1 MTTYGIRG
9 QLMGVSSGVASLRVE
24 AWDKDEHFDD
34 RLGSSKTD
42 SIGVFDIEFT
52 DEDFNQDTEE
62 RDWIPDVFFVVY
74 HGKDLVGSTLDST
87 EDPKLR
93 IPAIVW
99 KYYLVVVQQ
108 FQLESKFQS
117 QVPHNLPVLTLQLNG
132 VKTEYSIKIL
142 AAGIVPE
149 TTIPTKPL
157 NGFQTYSDNVVD
169 ILPTVENVAS
179 IPAGRNSAL
188 VTVDNGGSLQ
198 QIVDNALGQVL
209 CRSSKNDPKAFLDSL
224 TKTFTPQESNGRIT
238 YNWTPCSYN
247 IVQTELGGTVSGA
260 QASLFHR
267 AKTLLDDALRQLDK
281 LYALNPAA
289 DPQNMEAVR
298 SVVRTE
304 IVELINELGTE
315 GGPRTQRVDSLFQL
329 LVGNAE
335 ANDSF
340 EKIGGQLKD
349 LADIF
354 GLTRSR
360 INNVDEEQNFSNYL
374 IIKDSLLSIRD
385 SWNAFNADTG
395 GGAYIGTQLVL
406 LSQALSVVAESVQET
421 YRIMDSVFLGPA
433 ERQAVWIDFA
443 KARQNSQ
450 NIKGKE
456 NDSDPA
462 FPLPDGTQYS
472 IGETKQLKP
481 PMTIEKLLSWTLNWS
496 TKEAPTIAIAG
507 GKLGIAKS
515 IVETSNRL
523 MILVQSA
530 SYVRVPNTAFQRAGV
545 IRVLRD
551 LSFQLFEVKRLAV
564 ELIPPLTGEKMPDAD
579 DVKDLLQD
587 IRDLLQQNPEI
598 MKVLGRNLN
607 RSQ

>member
-1 MTTYGIRG
+1 MTTYRIRG
-9 QLMGVSSGVASLRVE
+9 QVLKNEKLIPEAEKNEKLIPEVVPLRVE

-34 RLGSSKTD
+34 RLDSSKTD
-42 SIGVFDIEFT
+42 LGLFDIEFT
-52 DEDFNQDTEE
+52 DEDFNQDTQE
-62 RDWIPDVFFVVY
+62 RDWIPDVFFRVY
-74 HGKDLVGSTLDST
+74 RGTDLVGSTVEAD
-87 EDPKLR
+87 
-93 IPAIVW
+93 IPGIVW
-99 KYYLVVVQQ
+99 KYFLVVSQQ
-108 FQLESKFQS
+108 SPF
-117 QVPHNLPVLTLQLNG
+117 LTLLPMKLNG
-132 VKTEYSIKIL
+132 ENTGSIQIL

-149 TTIPTKPL
+149 PPTPTKPL
-157 NGFQTYSDNVVD
+157 NGFQIYNDNVVD

-179 IPAGRNSAL
+179 IPSGRNSAL
-188 VTVDNGGSLQ
+188 VTVDNNGGSLQ

-247 IVQTELGGTVSGA
+247 TVQTELGGTVSGA
-260 QASLFHR
+260 QASLYHR
-267 AKTLLDDALRQLDK
+267 TKTLLDDALRQLDK

-298 SVVRTE
+298 SVIRTQ
-304 IVELINELGTE
+304 IVELINELGTQ

-329 LVGNAE
+329 LLGDVE
-335 ANDSF
+335 DNDNF
-340 EKIGGQLKD
+340 DKVGGQLKD
-349 LADIF
+349 LAEIF

-360 INNVDEEQNFSNYL
+360 VNNVDEEQNFSNYL

-443 KARQNSQ
+443 KARQNPP
-450 NIKGKE
+450 NCDGK
-456 NDSDPA
+456 SA
-462 FPLPDGTQYS
+462 FPLPDGTQYT

-481 PMTIEKLLSWTLNWS
+481 AMTIEKLLSWTLNWS

-523 MILVQSA
+523 MILMQAA
-530 SYVRVPNTAFQRAGV
+530 SFVRVPNTAFQRAGV
-545 IRVLRD
+545 VRALRD

-579 DVKDLLQD
+579 DVKDLLED
-587 IRDLLQQNPEI
+587 IRDLLRQNPDI
-598 MKVLGRNLN
+598 LRVLGRNLN

>member
-1 MTTYGIRG
+1 MTTYQIRG
-9 QLMGVSSGVASLRVE
+9 QLMNVPSGVASLRVE

-34 RLGSSKTD
+34 PLGSSKTD
-42 SIGVFDIEFT
+42 SEGVFDIEFT

-62 RDWIPDVFFVVY
+62 RDWIPDVLFLVY
-74 HGKDLVGSTLDST
+74 RGKDLLGSTVE
-87 EDPKLR
+87 EDIPGIIWKYLLVIQQSQFQRVLPKL
-93 IPAIVW
+93 IL
-99 KYYLVVVQQ
+99 K
-108 FQLESKFQS
+108 
-117 QVPHNLPVLTLQLNG
+117 LNG
-132 VKTEYSIKIL
+132 ENTGSIQIL

-149 TTIPTKPL
+149 AQPETKPL
-157 NGFQTYSDNVVD
+157 NGFQIYNDNVVD
-169 ILPTVENVAS
+169 ILPTIENVNAL
-179 IPAGRNSAL
+179 PTTRNSAL
-188 VTVDNGGSLQ
+188 VTVDNSGGSLQ
-198 QIVDNALGQVL
+198 QIVENALGQVL
-209 CRSSKNDPKAFLDSL
+209 CRSSKDDPKAFLDSL

-247 IVQTELGGTVSGA
+247 TVQTELGGTVSGA
-260 QASLFHR
+260 QASLYHR
-267 AKTLLDDALRQLDK
+267 AKTLLDDALRQLNK

-298 SVVRTE
+298 SVIRTE
-304 IVELINELGTE
+304 IVELINELGTQ
-315 GGPRTQRVDSLFQL
+315 GGPRNQRVDSLFQL
-329 LVGNAE
+329 LLGDVE
-335 ANDSF
+335 ENDRF
-340 EKIGGQLKD
+340 EKVGGQLKD

-354 GLTRSR
+354 GLVRSR
-360 INNVDEEQNFSNYL
+360 VNNVDEEQNFSNYL
-374 IIKDSLLSIRD
+374 IIKDSLLSLRD
-385 SWNAFNADTG
+385 SWNAFSADTG

-443 KARQNSQ
+443 KARQYPTNTR
-450 NIKGKE
+450 NDKIVE
-456 NDSDPA
+456 NDSKPA
-462 FPLPDGTQYS
+462 FPLPDGTQYT

-481 PMTIEKLLSWTLNWS
+481 AMTIEKLLSWTLNWS

-515 IVETSNRL
+515 IAETSNRL
-523 MILVQSA
+523 MILLQAA

-545 IRVLRD
+545 VRALRD

-587 IRDLLQQNPEI
+587 IRDLLKNPQRQAFI
-598 MKVLGRNLN
+598 RQIINRN
-607 RSQ
+607 S

>member
-1 MTTYGIRG
+1 MITYRIRG
-9 QLMGVSSGVASLRVE
+9 QVLKDRDSIPEVVPLRVE

-42 SIGVFDIEFT
+42 SLGVFDIEFT

-62 RDWIPDVFFVVY
+62 RDWVPDVFFRVY
-74 HGKDLVGSTLDST
+74 RGIDILGSTVEND
-87 EDPKLR
+87 
-93 IPAIVW
+93 IPGIVW
-99 KYYLVVVQQ
+99 KYLLVVSQ
-108 FQLESKFQS
+108 QS
-117 QVPHNLPVLTLQLNG
+117 QFLPLLPIKLNG
-132 VKTEYSIKIL
+132 EDTIYSIQIL
-142 AAGIVPE
+142 VAGIVPE
-149 TTIPTKPL
+149 PQPETKPL
-157 NGFQTYSDNVVD
+157 NGFQIYNDNVVD
-169 ILPTVENVAS
+169 ILPTIENVAPIS
-179 IPAGRNSAL
+179 VGRTGGL
-188 VTVDNGGSLQ
+188 VTVDNNGGSLQ
-198 QIVDNALGQVL
+198 QIVNNALGQVL
-209 CRSSKNDPKAFLDSL
+209 CPSSKDDPKAFLDSL
-224 TKTFTPQESNGRIT
+224 TKTFTPVESNGRIT

-247 IVQTELGGTVSGA
+247 TVQTELGGTVSGA
-260 QASLFHR
+260 QASLYHR

-298 SVVRTE
+298 SVIRTQ
-304 IVELINELGTE
+304 IIELINELGTQD
-315 GGPRTQRVDSLFQL
+315 GPRSQRVDSLFQL
-329 LVGNAE
+329 LLGDAE
-335 ANDSF
+335 ENDRF
-340 EKIGGQLKD
+340 EKVGGQLKD

-354 GLTRSR
+354 GLVRSR
-360 INNVDEEQNFSNYL
+360 VNNVDEEQNFSNYL
-374 IIKDSLLSIRD
+374 IIKDSLLSLRD
-385 SWNAFNADTG
+385 SWNAFNANTG
-395 GGAYIGTQLVL
+395 SGAYIGTQLVL

-433 ERQAVWIDFA
+433 ERQAVWIDFS
-443 KARQNSQ
+443 KARKNFLNMPISANSR
-450 NIKGKE
+450 ILE

-462 FPLPDGTQYS
+462 FPLPDGTQYT

-481 PMTIEKLLSWTLNWS
+481 AMTIEKLLSWTLNWS

-523 MILVQSA
+523 MILVQAA

-545 IRVLRD
+545 VRALRD

-587 IRDLLQQNPEI
+587 IRDLLQQNPGI
-598 MKVLGRNLN
+598 LKNIGTNLN
-607 RSQ
+607 RRSQ

>member
-1 MTTYGIRG
+1 MITYRIRG
-9 QLMGVSSGVASLRVE
+9 QVLKDEKNEKLIPEAEKNEKLIPEVVPLRVE

-34 RLGSSKTD
+34 RLDSSKTD
-42 SIGVFDIEFT
+42 LGFFDIEFT

-74 HGKDLVGSTLDST
+74 RGKDLVGSTVEAD
-87 EDPKLR
+87 
-93 IPAIVW
+93 IPGIVW
-99 KYYLVVVQQ
+99 KYFLVVSQQ
-108 FQLESKFQS
+108 SPF
-117 QVPHNLPVLTLQLNG
+117 LPSLPLKLNG
-132 VKTEYSIKIL
+132 QETKYSIKIQ

-149 TTIPTKPL
+149 TPTQPKPL
-157 NGFQTYSDNVVD
+157 NGFQVYNDNVVD
-169 ILPTVENVAS
+169 ILPTIENVNSLAAS
-179 IPAGRNSAL
+179 RNSAL
-188 VTVDNGGSLQ
+188 VTVDNSGGSLQ

-247 IVQTELGGTVSGA
+247 TVQTELGGTVSGA

-298 SVVRTE
+298 SVVRTQ
-304 IVELINELGTE
+304 IVELINELGTQ

-329 LVGNAE
+329 LVGDAE
-335 ANDSF
+335 ENDSF
-340 EKIGGQLKD
+340 DKIGGQLKD
-349 LADIF
+349 LAEIF

-360 INNVDEEQNFSNYL
+360 VNNVDEEQNFSNYL

-443 KARQNSQ
+443 KARQNPPNRDRKS
-450 NIKGKE
+450 
-456 NDSDPA
+456 A
-462 FPLPDGTQYS
+462 FPLPDGTQYT
-472 IGETKQLKP
+472 IEETKQLKP
-481 PMTIEKLLSWTLNWS
+481 AMTIEKLLSWTLNWS

-523 MILVQSA
+523 MILMQAA
-530 SYVRVPNTAFQRAGV
+530 SFVRVPNTAFQRAGV
-545 IRVLRD
+545 VRALRD
-551 LSFQLFEVKRLAV
+551 LAFQLYEVKRLAV

-587 IRDLLQQNPEI
+587 IRDLLKNPQRQAFI
-598 MKVLGRNLN
+598 RQIINRN
-607 RSQ
+607 S